1 MRSAAFR
8 DEARDIVRKDRD
20 DRRDGRSV
28 DTAGAVA
35 RALERAYR
43 LGFEEAQGEPGRGGG
58 ASTGDAIAWEL
69 VPRRPRSVVLWH
81 VCLVLLGDGT
91 QPEVEGRLFSAR
103 LPAGGPG
110 WRLATAADGPA
121 LGIGRA
127 FAERD
132 VAVLRHLGLLGA
144 GEGQLGGLALTT
156 LGRATWRTAVEAA
169 GRYPDP

>member
-1 MRSAAFR
+1 MRAAAFR
-8 DEARDIVRKDRD
+8 DEARDIIRQDRD

-28 DTAGAVA
+28 DTAGVVA

-43 LGFEEAQGEPGRGGG
+43 LGFEEAQGEPGRGSR
-58 ASTGDAIAWEL
+58 ASTSNAGTWEL

-91 QPEVEGRLFSAR
+91 RPEVEGRLFPAR
-103 LPAGGPG
+103 ISAGGSG
-110 WRLATAADGPA
+110 WRLAAAVDGPA
-121 LGIGRA
+121 LGIGRT

-132 VAVLRHLGLLGA
+132 VAVLRRLGLLAA
-144 GEGQLGGLALTT
+144 GEGRLGGLALTT
-156 LGRATWRTAVEAA
+156 LGRTTWRTAVEAA